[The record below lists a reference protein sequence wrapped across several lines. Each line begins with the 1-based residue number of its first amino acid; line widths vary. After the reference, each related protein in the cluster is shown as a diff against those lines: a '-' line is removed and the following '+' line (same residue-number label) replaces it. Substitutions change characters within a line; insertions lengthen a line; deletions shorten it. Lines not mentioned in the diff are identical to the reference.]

1 VPLPRAHRARG
12 ADPVIPLRDDIPS
25 STRPVVMML
34 LIAACVY
41 VFLLTLSLP
50 EPEAERVV
58 LTYGVI
64 PAAFTGHAR
73 VPGPLPLPAR
83 LLTNL
88 VLHGGWLHLIGN
100 MWFLWIFGDN
110 VEDAMGHGPFLLFY
124 LACGVA
130 ANLAHIAANPLSREP
145 TIGASGAIAGVLG
158 AYLVLFP
165 RARVLCLVPLWVFLQ
180 FLWVPALLF
189 LPLWVG
195 MQLASGLLAL
205 GTDTAGGVAWWA
217 HVGGFFTGVVL
228 ARAFARSR
236 QW

>member
-1 VPLPRAHRARG
+1 M
-12 ADPVIPLRDDIPS
+12 IPLRDDIPS

-41 VFLLTLSLP
+41 VFLLTSSLP
-50 EPEAERVV
+50 APAQEQTV
-58 LTYGVI
+58 LAYGVI
-64 PAAFTGHAR
+64 PAAYTGEMAS
-73 VPGPLPLPAR
+73 PGSVPLPAR
-83 LLTNL
+83 LVTN
-88 VLHGGWLHLIGN
+88 VFLHGGWFHLLGN

-130 ANLAHIAANPLSREP
+130 ANVAHILANPLSQEP

-165 RARVLCLVPLWVFLQ
+165 RARVLCLVPLWIFLQ

-189 LPLWVG
+189 LPFWVG
-195 MQLASGLLAL
+195 LQLASGLLSWGA
-205 GTDTAGGVAWWA
+205 DTAGGVAWWA
-217 HVGGFFTGVVL
+217 HVGGFFTGVLL
-228 ARAFARSR
+228 ARLFVRR
-236 QW
+236 RPR